1 MVHLGHFWAIFIPQM
16 AIMSPNGPKLTPIFR
31 KYAFLQQSLLA
42 PNSWDIVTLSLAMP
56 QVTGMRL
63 FEEIVKTEAIFVQK
77 WPKTAKMAIFDEAM
91 LIYS

>member
-1 MVHLGHFWAIFIPQM
+1 
-16 AIMSPNGPKLTPIFR
+16 MSPNGPKLTPIFQ
-31 KYAFLQQSLLA
+31 KYAFLEQSLLA
-42 PNSWDIVTLSLAMP
+42 PNSLDIVTLSLAMP